1 MATCE
6 ERLKAWME
14 VEKQELWG
22 TDSPFNLLEG
32 GEESLVKKLLN
43 VTSDVKQF
51 PVDKAPY
58 SSLLVAR
65 LAVQSDLTAAKI
77 VGCSLIWTRE
87 LLTSRCGSQA

>member
-1 MATCE
+1 
-6 ERLKAWME
+6 ME

-32 GEESLVKKLLN
+32 GEESLVKKLVN

-65 LAVQSDLTAAKI
+65 LAVQSRSRTSQRPRSRTS
-77 VGCSLIWTRE
+77 GCSSIWTRE
-87 LLTSRCGSQA
+87 LLTSKCGSQA